1 MVQPRQDWD
10 SDNGAGSLVCPTCGR
25 VFAKRQVRA
34 DLIVVGR
41 ISRKHLSQMWPIALT
56 RT

>member
-1 MVQPRQDWD
+1 MVVQPGQDWD
-10 SDNGAGSLVCPTCGR
+10 SDNGAGPLDCPTCGR

-41 ISRKHLSQMWPIALT
+41 IRRKNLPQMRLA
-56 RT
+56 